1 MGSDPWG
8 LDGVA
13 LQREL
18 VVRKG
23 AGVDG
28 EFVALSQGTWFP
40 SEPIA
45 FPLVGAYFPPGGRG
59 GRRVV
64 PRAF

>member
-8 LDGVA
+8 IDAVA
-13 LQREL
+13 LQREP

-28 EFVALSQGTWFP
+28 ESVALAQGT
-40 SEPIA
+40 
-45 FPLVGAYFPPGGRG
+45 
-59 GRRVV
+59 
-64 PRAF
+64 